1 MSRALPK
8 YNKRRVGII
17 GGAAAV
23 VLSGAVIAG
32 SALAGEGA
40 NNEGQ
45 DAASPGTISCPAV
58 EGSLPAIP
66 ASAKA
71 EVDRNLAQLQTQIQE
86 ANQRLIDTVGQ
97 GGPNFVQNAIL
108 GPLEDKRVAAL
119 NRIETAIGRAAAK
132 PEGLEKLAPCQ
143 LDQGGAAAAGDQ
155 AGAGAGAGAD
165 AGAGAGDSGAGNAA
179 GGPGTISCPAVEGS
193 LPAIPASA
201 QAEVTRN
208 LELLDTQIQEANKRL
223 VDTVGQGGPNFV
235 NNAIL
240 GPLEDKRVATLN
252 RIETAIGRAAAKPE
266 GLEKL
271 APCQL
276 DQGGAAAAGDQAGAG
291 EEAGA
296 GEDASN
302 AGNAGAETN
311 AGAPGTISCP
321 AVEGSLPA
329 IPASAQAEVTR
340 NLELLDTQIQ
350 EANKRLVDTVGQG
363 GPNFVNNAILGP
375 LEDKRVAT
383 LNRIE
388 TAIGRAAAKPEG
400 LEKLAPCQLNQ

>member
-32 SALAGEGA
+32 SALAGEGG

-45 DAASPGTISCPAV
+45 DAAASPGTISCPAV

-86 ANQRLIDTVGQ
+86 ANKRLVDTVGQ

-143 LDQGGAAAAGDQ
+143 LNQGGAAGAGDQ

-165 AGAGAGDSGAGNAA
+165 AGAGAGNAGAGNDA
-179 GGPGTISCPAVEGS
+179 GAPGTISCPAVEGN

-201 QAEVTRN
+201 QAEVDRN
-208 LELLDTQIQEANKRL
+208 LALLDTQIQEANKRL

-240 GPLEDKRVATLN
+240 GPLEDKRVA
-252 RIETAIGRAAAKPE
+252 A
-266 GLEKL
+266 
-271 APCQL
+271 
-276 DQGGAAAAGDQAGAG
+276 
-291 EEAGA
+291 
-296 GEDASN
+296 
-302 AGNAGAETN
+302 
-311 AGAPGTISCP
+311 
-321 AVEGSLPA
+321 
-329 IPASAQAEVTR
+329 
-340 NLELLDTQIQ
+340 
-350 EANKRLVDTVGQG
+350 
-363 GPNFVNNAILGP
+363 
-375 LEDKRVAT
+375 